1 MIHTTD
7 FIATFGVKTKWKHLM
22 AEQKVYVPTVGEEV
36 ANAVSHG
43 VMLCLTLAALPF
55 AAVRAYVHDG
65 TLAAVAASVF
75 VISLLL
81 MFLGST
87 LYHSM
92 HPASRHKEVFH
103 ILDHIFIYVAIAGT
117 YTPIALSVIGGWQGT
132 FITVLQWAMVLFGII
147 YKSLARRSIPAVSLT
162 IYLVMGWTI
171 VFFMPLFV
179 RHASMPLLVLIAAGG
194 VLYTAG
200 AWSTPAKGSAITTW
214 YGTCSS
220 IWRRSAT
227 SRPSSSTSTEILI
240 RAILRDVSCRTAG
253 KNGEKTKVKFA
264 LRNPYLCV
272 NSARIT

>member
-162 IYLVMGWTI
+162 IYLVMGWAI
-171 VFFMPLFV
+171 LLFLPLFV
-179 RHASMPLLVLIAAGG
+179 RRASTELLALIALGG
-194 VLYTAG
+194 VLYTLGAG
-200 AWSTPAKGSAITTW
+200 IYACKGFRYHHLVW
-214 YGTCSS
+214 HL
-220 IWRRSAT
+220 
-227 SRPSSSTSTEILI
+227 LI
-240 RAILRDVSCRTAG
+240 DLAVAAHFTGIVFFLG
-253 KNGEKTKVKFA
+253 
-264 LRNPYLCV
+264 
-272 NSARIT
+272 

>member
-1 MIHTTD
+1 
-7 FIATFGVKTKWKHLM
+7 M

-147 YKSLARRSIPAVSLT
+147 YKSLARRSEAISSVARLTSAARPSTSISSLRRRAR
-162 IYLVMGWTI
+162 IFSI
-171 VFFMPLFV
+171 
-179 RHASMPLLVLIAAGG
+179 
-194 VLYTAG
+194 
-200 AWSTPAKGSAITTW
+200 SAIA
-214 YGTCSS
+214 S
-220 IWRRSAT
+220 
-227 SRPSSSTSTEILI
+227 
-240 RAILRDVSCRTAG
+240 V
-253 KNGEKTKVKFA
+253 
-264 LRNPYLCV
+264 
-272 NSARIT
+272 